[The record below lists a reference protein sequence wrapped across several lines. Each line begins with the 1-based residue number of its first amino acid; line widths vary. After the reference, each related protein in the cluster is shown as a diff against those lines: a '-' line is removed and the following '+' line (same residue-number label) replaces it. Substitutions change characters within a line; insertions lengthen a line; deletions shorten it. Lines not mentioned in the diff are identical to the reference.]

1 MAQRLFVN
9 LFVNSSF
16 ETPRNIMTELDLKL
30 SYKKTGEPTVSHDS
44 EGQHEVALI
53 ILLVI

>member
-1 MAQRLFVN
+1 MAQH

-30 SYKKTGEPTVSHDS
+30 SYKKTGEPTISHDS